1 MSRNSQLGNF
11 GEDLAVQALESQGY
25 VIHDRNWRCR
35 LGEIDI
41 IAQDG
46 AVWVVVEVKLRTNA
60 RFGTPEEAVDVFK
73 QNRLLQLGQAYAAER
88 DLLDKVWR
96 IDVVAI
102 LLGRSNKVECLQ
114 ILRDAVHGND

>member
-1 MSRNSQLGNF
+1 MSRNSQLGKF
-11 GEDLAVQALESQGY
+11 GEDLAVQALEFYGY
-25 VIHDRNWRCR
+25 AVHDRNWRCR

-41 IAQDG
+41 IAQEG
-46 AVWVVVEVKLRTNA
+46 EVWVVVEVKLRTNE

-88 DLLDKVWR
+88 DLLDQVWR

-102 LLGRSNKVECLQ
+102 LLSRSNKVERLQ
-114 ILRDAVHGND
+114 IIRDAVQGNG